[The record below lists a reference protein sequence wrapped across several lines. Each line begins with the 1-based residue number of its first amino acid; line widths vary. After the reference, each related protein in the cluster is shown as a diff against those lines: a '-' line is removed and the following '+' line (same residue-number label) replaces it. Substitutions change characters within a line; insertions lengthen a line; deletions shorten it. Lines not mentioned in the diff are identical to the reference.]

1 MKSAIKMAALAA
13 SVAFMPV
20 AAHAQAAPAAQAGV
34 NTGVAV
40 VNLDAAVEN
49 SAAYKAAVAQ
59 IQTTYKAQIT
69 AVQTRQTALQNEL
82 NPLRTEIENLQKNP
96 ATPPAT
102 MQAKVS
108 AFQTKANAAQQEL
121 GRMSMPFERS
131 AAYAKE
137 QIGSKV
143 EQALKSAMTAKKI
156 GIVLSP
162 DAVVAVQGGNDLTLD
177 VVTQLNALVPSV
189 SITPPAN
196 WQPGQGDQQAAP
208 AATAAPAGR

>member
-1 MKSAIKMAALAA
+1 MKSVYKLAALAA
-13 SVAFMPV
+13 AMTLLPV
-20 AAHAQAAPAAQAGV
+20 AAQAQEAAATGL
-34 NTGVAV
+34 NSGVAV

-82 NPLRTEIENLQKNP
+82 TPLRSEIETLQKNP
-96 ATPPAT
+96 ATPQAT
-102 MQAKVS
+102 LQAKVS
-108 AFQTKANAAQQEL
+108 AFQAKGNAAQQEL
-121 GRMSMPFERS
+121 QRMSSTFERP
-131 AAYAKE
+131 AAYARE
-137 QIGSKV
+137 QIGGKV
-143 EQALKSAMTAKKI
+143 EQALKAAMAAKKV

-177 VVTQLNALVPSV
+177 VVTQLNALIPSA

-196 WQPGQGDQQAAP
+196 WQAGQGEQGG
-208 AATAAPAGR
+208 APAGR